1 MIKDEFEYEVSK
13 DWVRKFNKTIAAMDR
28 DEEAQRKDFLKWDAG
43 RGSIQRHLDQLHEEI
58 AEYEKLMA
66 WDKSEPIEFGLEAF
80 NSLSEALIKARMAA
94 KMSVEEVAE
103 ILDMDPK
110 RIEEYEKK
118 QYLDATLREIL
129 DISLALGL
137 EFKTAVMQVDF
148 EEIESVKRAAAR
160 LRERKRKKALK
171 EMSTSETPIAP
182 IPQDIGAK

>member
-1 MIKDEFEYEVSK
+1 MIKDEFQYEVSK
-13 DWVRKFNKTIAAMDR
+13 DWVQKFNKTLAAMDR

-66 WDKSEPIEFGLEAF
+66 WDKIEPIEIVVEDF
-80 NSLSEALIKARMAA
+80 NRLSDALIKARMAA
-94 KMSVEEVAE
+94 KMSLEELAE
-103 ILDMDPK
+103 RLDMDPE
-110 RIEEYEKK
+110 RIEKYEKK

-148 EEIESVKRAAAR
+148 EEIEFTKQAIAESRD
-160 LRERKRKKALK
+160 RKKKKASKQLTVD
-171 EMSTSETPIAP
+171 S
-182 IPQDIGAK
+182 